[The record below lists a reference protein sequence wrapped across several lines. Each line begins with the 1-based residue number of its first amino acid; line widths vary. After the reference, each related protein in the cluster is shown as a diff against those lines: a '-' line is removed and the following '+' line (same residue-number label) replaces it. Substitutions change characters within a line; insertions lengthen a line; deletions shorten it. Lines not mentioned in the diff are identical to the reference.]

1 MSGPENPTQFTKVD
15 RTSDPR
21 FFIEFLDA
29 RKTVEGEREVK
40 ELILDLLGLKPGA
53 RVLDV
58 GCGTGDD
65 AREIAGRVGP
75 SGRVVGID
83 LSEFLVNESR
93 RRADGLGLPVEF
105 RQGDVRRLDFPDAS
119 FDCARTDR
127 VLMFVP
133 EVETAISELV
143 RVVRPGGWVVS
154 SELDFE
160 MQYLD
165 GHFPDTT
172 RKVFAAFATNNP
184 QPCLGRQLRRLLA
197 EQGLQNLK
205 SVGRVL
211 RTPYK
216 VFRLAYDGLLAA
228 AIQRGQLTEA
238 EVNRCLEDA
247 ARSEEAGL
255 FNNGVVVFTAA
266 GAKSL

>member
-15 RTSDPR
+15 QTSDPR

-40 ELILDLLGLKPGA
+40 EVILDLLGLKPGA
-53 RVLDV
+53 HVLDV

-75 SGRVVGID
+75 TGRVVGID
-83 LSEFLVNESR
+83 LSEFLVNESK

-105 RQGDVRRLDFPDAS
+105 RRGDARRLDFPDAS
-119 FDCARTDR
+119 FDCIRNDR

-143 RVVRPGGWVVS
+143 RVVRPGGRVVS

-165 GHFPDTT
+165 GHFPDVT
-172 RKVFAAFATNNP
+172 RKVFAAFAANNP

-205 SVGRVL
+205 SVARVL

-216 VFRLAYDGLLAA
+216 LFRRAFDGLLAS
-228 AIQRGQLTEA
+228 AIQRGQLTET
-238 EVNRCLEDA
+238 EVIRWLEDA
-247 ARSEEAGL
+247 AGFEKAGL

-266 GAKSL
+266 GEKP

>member
-1 MSGPENPTQFTKVD
+1 MSGSENPTQFTKVD
-15 RTSDPR
+15 QTSDPR

-40 ELILDLLGLKPGA
+40 ELILDLLRLKPGA
-53 RVLDV
+53 NVLDI

-75 SGRVVGID
+75 TGRVVGID
-83 LSEFLVNESR
+83 LSEFLVNESK
-93 RRADGLGLPVEF
+93 RRAEGLGLPVEF
-105 RQGDVRRLDFPDAS
+105 LRGDARRLDFPDAS
-119 FDCARTDR
+119 FDCVRTDR

-133 EVETAISELV
+133 EVETALSEVV
-143 RVVRPGGWVVS
+143 RVLRPGGRIVS

-165 GHFPDTT
+165 GHFPDVT
-172 RKVFAAFATNNP
+172 RKVFAAFAANNP

-205 SVGRVL
+205 SVARVL

-216 VFRLAYDGLLAA
+216 LFRRAFDGLLASA
-228 AIQRGQLTEA
+228 VQRGQLTEA
-238 EVNRCLEDA
+238 EVNRWLEDA
-247 ARSEEAGL
+247 ASSERAGL

-266 GAKSL
+266 GEKP

>member
-1 MSGPENPTQFTKVD
+1 MSGSENPTQFVKVD
-15 RTSDPR
+15 QTSDPR

-40 ELILDLLGLKPGA
+40 ELILDMLGLKPGA
-53 RVLDV
+53 HVLDV

-75 SGRVVGID
+75 TGRVVGID
-83 LSEFLVNESR
+83 LSEFLVKESK

-105 RQGDVRRLDFPDAS
+105 RQGDARRLDFPEAS
-119 FDCARTDR
+119 FDCVRTDR

-133 EVETAISELV
+133 EVETAISEFVRLV
-143 RVVRPGGWVVS
+143 RSGGRVVA

-160 MQYLD
+160 LQFID
-165 GHFPDTT
+165 SHFPDITQ
-172 RKVFAAFATNNP
+172 KVFAAFAASNP
-184 QPCLGRQLRRLLA
+184 QPRLGRQLPRLFA
-197 EQGLQNLK
+197 QQGLRNLK
-205 SVGRVL
+205 YVGRVL
-211 RTPYK
+211 RPPYK
-216 VFRLAYDGLLAA
+216 LFRRAFDGLLAA

-238 EVNRCLEDA
+238 EVNRWLEDA
-247 ARSEEAGL
+247 AASEKAGL

-266 GAKSL
+266 GQKA